1 MDTSTTFFV
10 VLLLFSLFGFLC
22 SLVSFAVSLPLK
34 QSDESTVHPTK
45 AKVVSAVAT
54 VMFLAL
60 LVFFLSQ
67 VSGSAVPLD

>member
-67 VSGSAVPLD
+67 VSGSAVALD

>member
-10 VLLLFSLFGFLC
+10 VSLLFSLFGFLF
-22 SLVSFAVSLPLK
+22 SLFSFAVSLPLK
-34 QSDESTVHPTK
+34 QSDETTVHPTK

-54 VMFLAL
+54 VVFFVL

-67 VSGSAVPLD
+67 VSGSAAVVD